1 MRPSSALATL
11 AVAALWGCSPATAP
25 CPATPATPPA
35 PPSASGSAPA
45 PAPGN
50 PAGEADVALLL
61 RPASSPTPA
70 VHVELALSGTEAAW
84 TAFRLA
90 SGSADHVARVA
101 AHDASGDVPLTVAD
115 TAPGVTIT
123 LARAPFGPLLL
134 AYDILATADAPD
146 DPLGVLVAE
155 DKFRG
160 AGEKL
165 VALPDGIPDGKA
177 KVLLRIDGA
186 SLSATGAAS
195 SFGVGATHKL
205 LIPAR
210 ALRYAT
216 FLAGPIGT
224 EVDDEVNLGHDEGAW
239 MGFTTFD
246 PRATIAELAQ
256 VRTATRDLLGADV
269 FTPPWTYLLMSQRR
283 PMGSYTTTPRIQS
296 TLLQVGLGEPWG
308 APLRLSM
315 AQQLARYW
323 VGGVTRIAT
332 APGREAEGWWF
343 GEGVSRYVALVVLG
357 RLGLISH
364 DDQRSAVVGMLSVL
378 ATSPHRSLDNV
389 ALAQQTRDP
398 VARATAMARGTLYAL
413 RESAAIRKNT
423 KDARSLVDVLRTI
436 ERGAED
442 RKDRAPTTVQAW
454 LDAMGKDDPDATRRF
469 DALIAR
475 GGAPELPT
483 DALGPCFR
491 TAVAEYTA
499 FDPGFDFEAT
509 KIAPDGKVI
518 GLRDSGPAARA
529 GLQNGDVIESMEANE
544 DDADVP
550 VKLVVTRA
558 GSKVTLHYVPRGA
571 HGRGQTFTRVAG
583 VAESKC
589 GDVH

>member
-1 MRPSSALATL
+1 MRPT
-11 AVAALWGCSPATAP
+11 
-25 CPATPATPPA
+25 
-35 PPSASGSAPA
+35 
-45 PAPGN
+45 
-50 PAGEADVALLL
+50 
-61 RPASSPTPA
+61 SSPTPA
-70 VHVELALSGTEAAW
+70 VHVELALAGTEATW
-84 TAFRLA
+84 TAFRIA
-90 SGSADHVARVA
+90 SGSADHVAGVA
-101 AHDASGDVPLTVAD
+101 AHDASGVVPVTVAD

-123 LARAPFGPLLL
+123 LARAPSGPLLL
-134 AYDILATADAPD
+134 AYDVLATGDAPD

-186 SLSATGAAS
+186 PLTATGAAS
-195 SFGVGATHKL
+195 SFGVGATRRL
-205 LIPAR
+205 QIPAR

-224 EVDDEVNLGHDEGAW
+224 LVSDEVNLGHDEGAW

-246 PRATIAELAQ
+246 PRATLAELAQ
-256 VRTATRDLLGADV
+256 IRTMTRDLLGADV

-296 TLLQVGLGEPWG
+296 TLLQVGLGEAWG
-308 APLRLSM
+308 AALRLSM

-332 APGREAEGWWF
+332 QPGHEGEGWWF

-357 RLGLISH
+357 KLGLITH
-364 DDQRSAVVGMLSVL
+364 EDQRAAVVGMLSVL
-378 ATSPHRSLDNV
+378 ATSPDRSLDNA
-389 ALAQQTRDP
+389 ALAQPHDP
-398 VARATAMARGTLYAL
+398 LARVTAMARGTLYAL

-454 LDAMGKDDPDATRRF
+454 LDAVGKDDPDAAKRF
-469 DALIAR
+469 DALITK
-475 GGAPELPT
+475 GGSPDLPT

-491 TAVAEYTA
+491 AAAGEYVA

-509 KIAPDGKVI
+509 KIAPDGKVV
-518 GLRDSGPAARA
+518 GLRDGGPAAKA

-544 DDADVP
+544 DNADVP

-558 GSKVTLHYVPRGA
+558 GGKVNIHYVPRGA
-571 HGRGQTFTRVAG
+571 HGRGQTFTRIAG